1 MLTLRFRALLE
12 DLVLSSASQKLSPH
26 FMEIEDDAAG
36 PYAEASALGPHLRGK
51 FRLRFNIILQSTL
64 RFFQNYR

>member
-1 MLTLRFRALLE
+1 
-12 DLVLSSASQKLSPH
+12 
-26 FMEIEDDAAG
+26 MEIEDDAAG